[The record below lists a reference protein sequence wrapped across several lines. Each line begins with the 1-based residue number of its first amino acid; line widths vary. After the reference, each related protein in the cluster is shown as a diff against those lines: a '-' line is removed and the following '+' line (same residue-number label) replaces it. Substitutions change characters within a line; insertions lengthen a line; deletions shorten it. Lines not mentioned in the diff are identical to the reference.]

1 MLAIGRALV
10 TNPDIILLDEPSEG
24 LSPVAIDRVIEICH
38 ALMHANIAILL
49 VEQNIH
55 VAEALA
61 QRIYIIL
68 SGRTV
73 YDSAAHEFLEN
84 TDLRQKFLGI

>member
-1 MLAIGRALV
+1 M
-10 TNPDIILLDEPSEG
+10 N
-24 LSPVAIDRVIEICH
+24 
-38 ALMHANIAILL
+38 ANIAILL

-55 VAEALA
+55 VASALA

-73 YDSAAHEFLEN
+73 HESAAHEFLEN
-84 TDLRQKFLGI
+84 TELRQKFLGI